1 MRFLQDL
8 SGNEPNSTQAQFL
21 PWSAPYSVLCLH
33 YLRPPLK
40 LSYPYSSFLS
50 SSSFLGSKL
59 SCTISDI
66 LVCGGAFTYSITVIE
81 LILIESIL
89 VSQGSDIDIWG

>member
-1 MRFLQDL
+1 MRLLQDKLNPSPIPPVVRALLCTLPLL
-8 SGNEPNSTQAQFL
+8 SAST
-21 PWSAPYSVLCLH
+21 VE
-33 YLRPPLK
+33 

-66 LVCGGAFTYSITVIE
+66 LVCGGAFTYRITVIE